1 MHEIHF
7 GIFNMLLLLFC
18 RYIMSFPETKIL
30 RKQELDAFIVTALA
44 PEFPNAQ
51 YTQEL
56 RVCTIL

>member
-1 MHEIHF
+1 
-7 GIFNMLLLLFC
+7 
-18 RYIMSFPETKIL
+18 MSFPETKIL